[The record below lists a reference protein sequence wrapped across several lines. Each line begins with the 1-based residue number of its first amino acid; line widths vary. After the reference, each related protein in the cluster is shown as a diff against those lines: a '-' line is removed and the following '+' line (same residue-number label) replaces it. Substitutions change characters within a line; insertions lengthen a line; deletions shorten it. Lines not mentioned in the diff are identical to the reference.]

1 MCRRPPRSTRHDT
14 LFPYTTLFR
23 SVRTCPSGHNLPIDG
38 CAKDFDRILAA
49 LKCHHVAG
57 PGAHQGAAERR
68 RKGDM
73 ARGGIGLVMA
83 DDRDGAFGAVQR
95 IADAAADA
103 GELARGRRL
112 PVGCRLAG
120 MEIAQPALELF
131 ARFLVGFDGDR
142 GLEERD
148 LIAEQ
153 TEAARGDEV
162 RPDRNRK
169 FERGFFMFVVAP
181 AATGYAHRL
190 FPAGCAPRAP
200 ERASKMAACTG
211 PL

>member
-23 SVRTCPSGHNLPIDG
+23 SVRTCPSCHNLPIDG
-38 CAKDFDRILAA
+38 GAKDFDRILAA

-95 IADAAADA
+95 ISS
-103 GELARGRRL
+103 E
-112 PVGCRLAG
+112 
-120 MEIAQPALELF
+120 EHTSALQSLM
-131 ARFLVGFDGDR
+131 R
-142 GLEERD
+142 
-148 LIAEQ
+148 IS
-153 TEAARGDEV
+153 
-162 RPDRNRK
+162 
-169 FERGFFMFVVAP
+169 
-181 AATGYAHRL
+181 YAVFCL
-190 FPAGCAPRAP
+190 Q
-200 ERASKMAACTG
+200 KKTYTKYTY
-211 PL
+211 